1 MTSFSTLAV
10 VAPIA
15 HTEVAPAPQTVV
27 APVSAS
33 NYVGGAAILTV
44 LAVMV
49 AAGLSAA
56 GMTKTTKRAKYINP
70 QTAAVMAAARASGGW
85 EDQDYRKTY

>member
-15 HTEVAPAPQTVV
+15 HTEVAPAPQAGV
-27 APVSAS
+27 APVSMS

-44 LAVMV
+44 LVVMV

-56 GMTKTTKRAKYINP
+56 GITKPAIPVTR
-70 QTAAVMAAARASGGW
+70 QTGHPAH
-85 EDQDYRKTY
+85 

>member
-15 HTEVAPAPQTVV
+15 HTEVAPAPQTGV
-27 APVSAS
+27 APVSMS

-56 GMTKTTKRAKYINP
+56 GITKNPAKPINR
-70 QTAAVMAAARASGGW
+70 QTGHPAH
-85 EDQDYRKTY
+85 

>member
-1 MTSFSTLAV
+1 MKSFYNLAV

-15 HTEVAPAPQTVV
+15 HTEVAPAAQIVV
-27 APVSAS
+27 APASVS

-49 AAGLSAA
+49 AAGLSTA
-56 GMTKTTKRAKYINP
+56 GITKTTKRAKYITP
-70 QTAAVMAAARASGGW
+70 QTAAVMTSASSSGGW
-85 EDQDYRKTY
+85 NDQDYSNSH

>member
-15 HTEVAPAPQTVV
+15 HTEVAPVQTGV
-27 APVSAS
+27 APVSMS

-56 GMTKTTKRAKYINP
+56 GITKNRVRPVNR
-70 QTAAVMAAARASGGW
+70 QTGHPAH
-85 EDQDYRKTY
+85 